1 MKKQYYGYLFISPFF
16 IFYLIFGLYPA
27 ITTFRLAFYQYDMNM
42 PTDNYVGFQ
51 YITTALKDKYV
62 WNGMLNAF
70 KYWAVGTFLVQFTA
84 LTIAA
89 VLTFFKVRFKHF
101 FKSSFYLPSIVS
113 TAVVAT
119 IFSLFMGYPSGVMN
133 QLLMRLNVISEP
145 QMFKTIPMV
154 VFCVIIFI
162 SWWMG
167 FGSTTIM
174 VNAGMTSVGEEYY
187 EAAIVDGANV
197 RQIFTKITI
206 PLIWPILTYLWLTSL
221 IWGLQAFD
229 IQYMITDSTAGG
241 PNGVAQTIAMYI
253 YRHGFEVGNV
263 GYAAGI
269 STVFFVVILVLS
281 FIMFKILNR
290 VEAE

>member
-51 YITTALKDKYV
+51 YISAALKDKYV
-62 WNGMLNAF
+62 WTGMLNAF
-70 KYWAVGTFLVQFTA
+70 KYWAVGTLLVQLTA
-84 LTIAA
+84 LTVAA
-89 VLTFFKVRFKHF
+89 VLTFFKVKGKHF

-133 QLLMRLNVISEP
+133 QILMNLNVISEP

-154 VFCVIIFI
+154 VFWVIIFI

-187 EAAIVDGANV
+187 EAAIVDGATV

-229 IQYMITDSTAGG
+229 IQYMITNSTSGG
-241 PNGVAQTIAMYI
+241 PDGVAQTIAMYI

-269 STVFFVVILVLS
+269 STVFFVMILVLS
-281 FIMFKILNR
+281 FIMFKILDKL
-290 VEAE
+290 EGK